1 MALTKDNYI
10 VAILY
15 TERSVQE
22 DTMLK
27 AELRPIFADSKLKG
41 SLVAHRVADH
51 IMEWLGDESE

>member
-41 SLVAHRVADH
+41 SLVDRKSVV
-51 IMEWLGDESE
+51 